1 MARMK
6 VGPAGG
12 ATFSWYDSEE
22 YAYPISL
29 GNVCRKTSSR
39 AASACPELKPRAG
52 VPWISTERSR
62 LNRVVISVPG
72 TDVMVTGVES
82 GIIVVVVWL
91 RTETWLMSAGLRRQS
106 AAAWTQAGE

>member
-29 GNVCRKTSSR
+29 GIVLRKTSSR

-72 TDVMVTGVES
+72 LHVIETRVQTRLVQL
-82 GIIVVVVWL
+82 VVLLLTYLSPSSNDCVKKS
-91 RTETWLMSAGLRRQS
+91 RFA
-106 AAAWTQAGE
+106 